1 MDNIFSLSR
10 VALWRLLPQEYQV
23 YISGSTGRES
33 RQGAKEFW
41 EAIWHYYTILI
52 ITNMKIRAVWD
63 SFGAFWAAVSMQGSQ
78 PFRQE

>member
-41 EAIWHYYTILI
+41 EAIWHCYTILI
-52 ITNMKIRAVWD
+52 LPIWECVQYGILLGH
-63 SFGAFWAAVSMQGSQ
+63 FSQ
-78 PFRQE
+78 H